1 MNKPLIPKRHAVA
14 DFSGL
19 RQKNKQPS
27 LQGESLCY
35 SSQQCVDTASQS
47 RAFFFGVDVDGDSP
61 QWPVPPAV
69 ASWRPGPGQPSPVQ
83 TDKARAFCTPPCR
96 DIKSTNKMRKNIKW
110 GRFDKNI

>member
-47 RAFFFGVDVDGDSP
+47 RAFFFKLMETHPSGQFLPLLLLGGQVLGSHLQFKLTKLVLSAHR
-61 QWPVPPAV
+61 PA
-69 ASWRPGPGQPSPVQ
+69 G
-83 TDKARAFCTPPCR
+83 T
-96 DIKSTNKMRKNIKW
+96 
-110 GRFDKNI
+110 